1 MSQRIRC
8 SLAAGL
14 LMALFLAL
22 PVPSQAAGLW
32 DTAAPAAWTVRA
44 WSWLEGL
51 GLVPRVVPSGTAASR
66 HPARREKTGIV
77 APGGPSTATQP
88 PPPGTGGPYQGSGID
103 PNGGVR

>member
-1 MSQRIRC
+1 MSQRTRC
-8 SLAAGL
+8 SLAVGL
-14 LMALFLAL
+14 LMALSLAL

-32 DTAAPAAWTVRA
+32 DTTAPAVWTVRA

-51 GLVPRVVPSGTAASR
+51 GLVPSVVPNAAAAPR
-66 HPARREKTGIV
+66 RPAAAQREKTGRV

-88 PPPGTGGPYQGSGID
+88 PPPGGPYQGSGID